1 MKRLMGWRKNV
12 RFSTFLGC
20 EQPPLSLKRLIY
32 CLLSHRRGFFLSL
45 AFIFYFTNPRMDL
58 GVFVDF
64 NYNVSKD
71 RHGLGVVGE
80 ISWLDRCLEK
90 DNHFNLVLSTVN
102 FNPGVFP

>member
-1 MKRLMGWRKNV
+1 
-12 RFSTFLGC
+12 
-20 EQPPLSLKRLIY
+20 
-32 CLLSHRRGFFLSL
+32 
-45 AFIFYFTNPRMDL
+45 MDL